1 MMRLHKISKCL
12 ISLIVLL
19 FFGVIVIYARSFL
32 EKNKGT
38 MNIIWRDFT
47 KNGYHEPLEFQYK
60 LKKNGKNEYITYE
73 LIPNETLSIELQGGE
88 RCAIKSSANVCYW
101 IEELGNDIEI
111 ILYDKSKIEK
121 IDETTFVVDKL
132 ATDGILAYQ
141 LISYDKKS
149 GKMFKIISL
158 DNIFV
163 VNSIFTE
170 IEMKGIS
177 NFGDILKFCEK
188 SDLAYYDSTYNTNIQ
203 YYGSGKN
210 GIYVRSLLTNVLLSL
225 IGS

>member
-1 MMRLHKISKCL
+1 MRLHKISKCL

-141 LISYDKKS
+141 LILKDEST

-158 DNIFV
+158 DNIFEV
-163 VNSIFTE
+163 KSILSE
-170 IEMKGIS
+170 NEMRNVSK
-177 NFGDILKFCEK
+177 NKDILECCTENDF
-188 SDLAYYDSTYNTNIQ
+188 AFYDNTYF
-203 YYGSGKN
+203 GSGN
-210 GIYVRSLLTNVLLSL
+210 GIYVRSLLTGAELSL
-225 IGS
+225 EWLQ

>member
-1 MMRLHKISKCL
+1 MKLYQL
-12 ISLIVLL
+12 
-19 FFGVIVIYARSFL
+19 
-32 EKNKGT
+32 N
-38 MNIIWRDFT
+38 
-47 KNGYHEPLEFQYK
+47 YK
-60 LKKNGKNEYITYE
+60 
-73 LIPNETLSIELQGGE
+73 
-88 RCAIKSSANVCYW
+88 V
-101 IEELGNDIEI
+101 GNEI